1 MTAASTEQVQT
12 PFDAAVVIPTLLRP
26 SLLRAVRSV
35 FAQDLA
41 GRVQILVGIDIAE
54 GDHAVLENLRQE
66 CPGHMHL
73 MILDPGYSTSIRHG
87 GLYSNRYSGALRTIL
102 TYLANSRYVAYLDD
116 DNFLAPE
123 HLSSLLKAIDGVD
136 WAYSWRWFV
145 APGDGT
151 PLCIDDWESVG
162 PGAGVYLEQ
171 FGGFADPST
180 LMIDKLACHDVAPL
194 WAIGPFQDGGGEDRV
209 VFENLRTRYRGAA
222 TERATCYY
230 QMHERDAM
238 HLQRVQKMRERGI
251 TLPDTQGVE
260 IRPLLR
266 AAEGFELA
274 ANPARAPAPAIRAG
288 NDPVLGPT
296 IAQLKPSEIIVF
308 GAVEPAVTMAAQA
321 RAVGLAPM
329 ILMVDVPVPIPPVA
343 AALIPHLAILPPES
357 GDSCDW
363 LLGAGIAVDLVYI
376 AAQRGTMAQVFQ
388 TAWAVTRPGG
398 IIVIDPNGAPKQELT
413 EAAATVGATLHPVSV
428 SGPLRWLV
436 SKDH

>member
-1 MTAASTEQVQT
+1 MTSPPTSPVQT

-26 SLLRAVRSV
+26 SLLRAIRSV

-54 GDHAVLENLRQE
+54 GDRAIIECLRHE

-73 MILDPGYSTSIRHG
+73 TILDPGYSTSIRHG

-116 DNFLAPE
+116 DNWLAPD
-123 HLSSLLKAIDGVD
+123 HLSSLLTAIGDVD

-145 APGDGT
+145 SPSDST

-209 VFENLRTRYRGAA
+209 VFESLRTRYRGSG

-238 HLQRVQKMRERGI
+238 HLQRVQMMRERGV
-251 TLPDTQGVE
+251 TLPDAQGVVT
-260 IRPLLR
+260 RPLKL
-266 AAEGFELA
+266 AAEGFGLA
-274 ANPARAPAPAIRAG
+274 ANPTRAHAPAIRATD
-288 NDPVLGPT
+288 DPVLGPV
-296 IAQLKPSEIIVF
+296 IGQLKPSEIIVI
-308 GAVEPAVTMAAQA
+308 GAVEPAVTMAAQG
-321 RAVGLAPM
+321 RAAGLSP
-329 ILMVDVPVPIPPVA
+329 LVLVVDVPVPIPPVA

-363 LLGAGIAVDLVYI
+363 LLGAEIAVDLVYI
-376 AAQRGTMAQVFQ
+376 AAKAGTVARVFQ
-388 TAWAVTRPGG
+388 TAWAVTRLGG
-398 IIVIDPNGAPKQELT
+398 MILIDPDTLPEQDLT
-413 EAAATVGATLHPVSV
+413 EAAAAVGATLHPVSAA
-428 SGPLRWLV
+428 GPMRWLV
-436 SKDH
+436 SKDR